1 MSSAEASLAAG
12 AAAAEA
18 LVAAQQHDQ
27 QQHWGIEGS
36 SSGGDDKTVS
46 AGTTT
51 VVNSNSSSSSSSSN
65 SSSNNTVV
73 GNPGDEESGSSLA
86 EGLASG
92 ILPCRKRKAP
102 EELPQIDEATA
113 ERLKRATDSLTK
125 EQLKMLLARAC
136 SHYPAVE
143 NALYAM
149 IEADPSSR
157 RLMIRNVPYTA
168 TETSLKQ
175 TVEAYGPI
183 EDFKLVIDRNTGT
196 KTRG

>member
-1 MSSAEASLAAG
+1 MIEYTTTEVV
-12 AAAAEA
+12 AAA
-18 LVAAQQHDQ
+18 VN
-27 QQHWGIEGS
+27 
-36 SSGGDDKTVS
+36 
-46 AGTTT
+46 AG
-51 VVNSNSSSSSSSSN
+51 
-65 SSSNNTVV
+65 
-73 GNPGDEESGSSLA
+73 
-86 EGLASG
+86 
-92 ILPCRKRKAP
+92 
-102 EELPQIDEATA
+102 EELLHAGVTGAVLAGCIYT
-113 ERLKRATDSLTK
+113 RLFIVCIYYVISGVYA
-125 EQLKMLLARAC
+125 
-136 SHYPAVE
+136 AVE